1 MVSDYR
7 NMIVSEFRTATIFCS
22 IFVLLPHAMEGKRIS
37 KGHWHLHTDPRKKE
51 ITLLYKTSIRMAGQ
65 NVRLHIFG

>member
-22 IFVLLPHAMEGKRIS
+22 TFVLLPHAVKGKRIS
-37 KGHWHLHTDPRKKE
+37 KGHWHLHTDPRKRE
-51 ITLLYKTSIRMAGQ
+51 ITLSYKT
-65 NVRLHIFG
+65 